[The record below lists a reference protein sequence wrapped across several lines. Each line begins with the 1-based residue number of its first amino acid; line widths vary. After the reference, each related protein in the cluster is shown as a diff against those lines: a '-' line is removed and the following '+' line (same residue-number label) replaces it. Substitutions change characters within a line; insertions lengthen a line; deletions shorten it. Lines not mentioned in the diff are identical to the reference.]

1 MAVEPAADPARMV
14 TPRPPLDVAGAMAPE
29 VPTMV
34 TVGVPE
40 ICTSP
45 EDADTIGMLNPGA
58 EDHGLVAAVEVMDPE
73 IWTSPD
79 DAETKGMLNDGAE
92 DQGFVAA
99 VAVTVGTDDSVTI
112 PDDRLVADES
122 VTTPEVTLTVNPP
135 DVVTTAIPDE
145 VNPPMATT
153 SR

>member
-1 MAVEPAADPARMV
+1 MV
-14 TPRPPLDVAGAMAPE
+14 TDRPPEEVAGAMAPE

-34 TVGVPE
+34 MVGVPL

-45 EDADTIGMLNPGA
+45 EEALTTVGVPLIWTRPDEAETNGMLKLGA
-58 EDHGLVAAVEVMDPE
+58 LDH
-73 IWTSPD
+73 
-79 DAETKGMLNDGAE
+79 
-92 DQGFVAA
+92 GFVAA
-99 VAVTVGTDDSVTI
+99 VAVTVGTDDRVTI
-112 PDDRLVADES
+112 PDDRLVGDDRVTIPDERLVADERVMS
-122 VTTPEVTLTVNPP
+122 PDVTLTVRPP